1 MNKLQLFQ
9 KLHREC
15 GVSGATPTSTTSVT
29 GELARLLM
37 WLEDAWTEIQE
48 RRPNWDWMTRSF
60 SFQTEANKYEYTAL
74 EIVPDGTLCNWRRG
88 DDSLRSHLTSAG
100 VGTQAFMGE
109 YPYRDFRDYYL
120 FGTRPSSQSQP
131 LHFAVSPANSLLLG
145 PNPNDI
151 YTITGEYYCNPTELT
166 SDASVPEMPDRF
178 HKLIVYR
185 AMQDY
190 GYYEAA
196 PEVLERGLR
205 RYNAMM
211 FSLESDQ
218 LPDIEVGGPLV

>member
-15 GVSGATPTSTTSVT
+15 GVSGATPTSTVGAT

-37 WLEDAWTEIQE
+37 WLEDAWAEIQE

-60 SFQTEANKYEYTAL
+60 SFQTEDGKYEYTPSEVA
-74 EIVPDGTLCNWRRG
+74 PGGALCNWRTG
-88 DDSLRSHLTSAG
+88 DDSLRSYQTAAG
-100 VGTQAFMGE
+100 VGTQIYLYE
-109 YPYRDFRDYYL
+109 YDYRAFRDYYL
-120 FGTRPSSQSQP
+120 FGTRSLSKSQP
-131 LHFAVSPANSLLLG
+131 VHYAISPLKNLLLG
-145 PNPNDI
+145 PNPLGAN
-151 YTITGEYYCNPTELT
+151 TITGEYYCNPTTLDGDLAT
-166 SDASVPEMPDRF
+166 PEMPERF

-196 PEVLERGLR
+196 PEVLERGTK
-205 RYNAMM
+205 RYNAML

-218 LPDIEVGGPLV
+218 LPDITVGGPLA